1 MSGHSRWSTI
11 KRKKAAAD
19 AKKGQAFTKIIR
31 EIIVAAK
38 AGGGDPETNARLR
51 TVIEKAKA
59 VNMPVDN
66 IKKAIQKGTG
76 ELPGVVYEEITYEGY
91 GPGGVALLIKVATDN
106 KNRSAADIRTILSKN
121 GGSMASIGA
130 TSWQFEQKG
139 YFSIPKEIIDEDTL
153 MEIALEAGAQDI
165 KSEAD
170 NYDVVTEPANFDK
183 VKKVFDE
190 KGIKYNTAE
199 ITMIPKSYVNLEGK
213 EAEQMLK
220 LMNALD
226 EMDDVQNVYANFDI
240 PQEVM
245 EKLSENI

>member
-19 AKKGQAFTKIIR
+19 AKKGQIFTKIIR

-38 AGGGDPETNARLR
+38 AGGGDPDSNSRLR
-51 TVIEKAKA
+51 TIIEKAKA
-59 VNMPVDN
+59 ANMPLEN

-76 ELPGVVYEEITYEGY
+76 ELPGVSYEEITYEGY
-91 GPGGVALLIKVATDN
+91 GPGGVALLIKVTTDN

-121 GGSMASIGA
+121 GGSMASVGS

-139 YFSIPKEIIDEDTL
+139 YISVPKEEINEEAL
-153 MEIALEAGAQDI
+153 MEIVLDAGAQDI
-165 KSEAD
+165 QTTESS
-170 NYDVVTEPANFDK
+170 YDVVTEPANFEK
-183 VKKVFDE
+183 VKKALDD
-190 KGIKYNTAE
+190 KKIKYTVAE
-199 ITMIPKSYVNLEGK
+199 ITMIPKSYVKLEGK
-213 EAEQMLK
+213 DAEQMLK

-226 EMDDVQNVYANFDI
+226 ENDDVQNVYANFDI

-245 EKLSENI
+245 DKLSENI

>member
-19 AKKGQAFTKIIR
+19 AKKGQIFTKIIR

-38 AGGGDPETNARLR
+38 TGGGDPDSNSRLR

-59 VNMPVDN
+59 VNMPLEN

-76 ELPGVVYEEITYEGY
+76 ELPGVSYEEITYEGY
-91 GPGGVALLIKVATDN
+91 GPGGVALLIKVTTDN

-121 GGSMASIGA
+121 GGSMAAVGS

-139 YFSIPKEIIDEDTL
+139 YISVPKEEINEEAL
-153 MEIALEAGAQDI
+153 MEIVLDAGAQDI
-165 KSEAD
+165 QTTENS
-170 NYDVVTEPANFDK
+170 YDVMTEPANFEK
-183 VKKVFDE
+183 VKRALDDKKV
-190 KGIKYNTAE
+190 KYTVAE
-199 ITMIPKSYVNLEGK
+199 ITMIPKSYVKLEGK
-213 EAEQMLK
+213 DAEQMLK

-226 EMDDVQNVYANFDI
+226 ENDDVQNVYANFDI
-240 PQEVM
+240 PQEIM
-245 EKLSENI
+245 DKLSENI